1 MREPAQTKIVTPFRL
16 STMSVSTPE
25 KKRKK
30 EFSMEAC
37 AKKAKPET
45 PVKIPKAK
53 DLNLSAPAQW
63 ILPPEALS
71 IRLGSPTRIMGFDIE
86 S

>member
-1 MREPAQTKIVTPFRL
+1 MREPAQTKIVTPFRR
-16 STMSVSTPE
+16 STMSMSTPE

-71 IRLGSPTRIMGFDIE
+71 IRLGRPTRIMGFDIE

>member
-1 MREPAQTKIVTPFRL
+1 
-16 STMSVSTPE
+16 MSVSTPE

-30 EFSMEAC
+30 EFSIEAC
-37 AKKAKPET
+37 AKKPKPET

-71 IRLGSPTRIMGFDIE
+71 IRLRSPTRIMGFDVE